1 MHLEGIATG
10 TQLFTGT
17 QLLNQSVAA
26 ACPVVVHPVVVH
38 PVVVHPV
45 VVHPVVVHPV
55 VAASKQTHIHYLGAG
70 CAVHLIMAPGA
81 ERHQVCHVVFRHVAN
96 VILAVRVL
104 LRQQVVHFLR

>member
-26 ACPVVVHPVVVH
+26 AC
-38 PVVVHPV
+38 PV